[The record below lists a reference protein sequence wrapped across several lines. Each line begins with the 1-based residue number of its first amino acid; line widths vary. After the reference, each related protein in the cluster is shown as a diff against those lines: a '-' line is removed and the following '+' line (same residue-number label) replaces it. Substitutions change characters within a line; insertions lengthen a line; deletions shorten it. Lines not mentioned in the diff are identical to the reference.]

1 MVAKIKIYGR
11 NIINCYN
18 FKFCN
23 YTSRH
28 ILFILIFSIFYD
40 YVAQC
45 IIKLKIL
52 KYHKFLKLKSMY
64 NIVQYILIIKF
75 KKCLQYF

>member
-1 MVAKIKIYGR
+1 MVAKIKIKER
-11 NIINCYN
+11 NIINFYN

-23 YTSRH
+23 YKSRH

-52 KYHKFLKLKSMY
+52 KYQKF
-64 NIVQYILIIKF
+64 
-75 KKCLQYF
+75 